1 MNNKLY
7 EMYSGHELQVAELIQ
22 RRRLQLLV
30 HSCLYY
36 EMNTN
41 LVTDRQWDIWAKEL
55 VQLQKQYPRISEN
68 VIWHSAF
75 KDWDASTGAFLP
87 LKDLWVIRKA
97 QQLGGRTVNLTK
109 TKQSVPT
116 TISTPTKP
124 SKNQVKTKKR
134 LF

>member
-1 MNNKLY
+1 MSNKLY
-7 EMYSGHELQVAELIQ
+7 DIYSGHELQIAELIQ

-41 LVTDRQWDIWAKEL
+41 LVTDRQWDLWAKEL
-55 VQLQKQYPRISEN
+55 VQLQQQYPAVSEN
-68 VIWHSAF
+68 VIYYNAF

-87 LKDLWVIRKA
+87 LKDPWVVRKA
-97 QQLGGRTVNLTK
+97 QQLGGKRPVTKTVPKKTPEPKPFKVTSKTVNPVTK
-109 TKQSVPT
+109 RK
-116 TISTPTKP
+116 
-124 SKNQVKTKKR
+124 